1 MRLLKQ
7 KTFLIS
13 TLLLL
18 VCVVV
23 SSCGH
28 RKQAC
33 AAYDRV
39 GVAQSR

>member
-1 MRLLKQ
+1 MRILKQ
-7 KTFLIS
+7 KTFIISALIV
-13 TLLLL
+13 
-18 VCVVV
+18 VCALV

-39 GVAQSR
+39 GVSQTR